1 MKIPFHLLLGKAQS
15 CLPSFIDKEGV
26 SVVVCDFSP
35 LRVPLQWVKETASE
49 LDKRE
54 GKVPLIQV
62 CSVHVCIHAT
72 HAYTLYMYLCNVY
85 MYFCESYM

>member
-62 CSVHVCIHAT
+62 CSVHVCNT
-72 HAYTLYMYLCNVY
+72 YLYIVHVFVQCVHVLL
-85 MYFCESYM
+85 